1 MISSSLSSKFIS
13 LKMQLARTTE
23 TTMANSQ
30 VPMQPAQT
38 HRGVWKNSTLTSAR
52 PKPATHQKTMTI
64 RRANQVAFA
73 SRLACFEFFFTIH
86 FCSFCSIGQD
96 EKSERSGL
104 RDLSLLLYHIFVICQ
119 AIYQI
124 KEIFLGTG
132 RLSKRLSNVASGED
146 KKFLYVLW
154 GGTLVL

>member
-1 MISSSLSSKFIS
+1 
-13 LKMQLARTTE
+13 
-23 TTMANSQ
+23 MANSQ

-73 SRLACFEFFFTIH
+73 SRLACLNFSLRFI

-132 RLSKRLSNVASGED
+132 RLSKRLSKNVASGED

-154 GGTLVL
+154 GGYSCAIIRTEGNGGRICFIKK